1 MTLPIKSWI
10 EPYIHQNDSELM
22 TNLATGVQQGFISKQ
37 TASERASKYTKN
49 DEMDRLLKEYKQ
61 KQELDLLYEI
71 KKKKAEVEAEI
82 EKLKQTSKIQAKQG
96 NIRTGNGRTRTTDEN
111 GNHEGENN
119 WDNWNKTH

>member
-1 MTLPIKSWI
+1 
-10 EPYIHQNDSELM
+10 M

-61 KQELDLLYEI
+61 KQELDLLFEI
-71 KKKKAEVEAEI
+71 RKKKAEVEAEI
-82 EKLKQTSKIQAKQG
+82 EKLKQTSKIQG
-96 NIRTGNGRTRTTDEN
+96 NGNNVRTGNGRTRTTDEN

-119 WDNWNKTH
+119 WDDWDKTH